1 MSRLRTVTREELS
14 AEGQG
19 AWDHIAGTR
28 GGVGGPFQVFI
39 RVPALATAVAD
50 VGTYI
55 RFNGLLS
62 PANRELAI
70 LTIAREI
77 GSRFEWNGHAPI
89 AIKEGVRP
97 EAIEVVRVQ
106 GSTAGLNERERLIVD
121 TARALFRNHRF
132 SDLEYQRAFAALG
145 EERLV
150 ELVGIVGFYSL
161 IGFSLV
167 AFDVEP
173 AGDAPPPF

>member
-1 MSRLRTVTREELS
+1 MSRLRTVKREELS

-28 GGVGGPFQVFI
+28 GGVGGPFQVLI

-62 PANRELAI
+62 PAERELAI
-70 LTIAREI
+70 LTIAREV
-77 GSRFEWNGHAPI
+77 GSRFEWGGHASI
-89 AIKEGVRP
+89 AVKEGVRP
-97 EAIEVVRVQ
+97 EAIEVVRTQ
-106 GSTAGLNERERLIVD
+106 GSTAGLNESERLVVD
-121 TARALFRNHRF
+121 SARALFRNHKF
-132 SDLEYQRAFAALG
+132 SDSEYQRALDAFG

-167 AFDVEP
+167 AFNVEP
-173 AGDAPPPF
+173 AGGAPPPF